1 MFNFLKNLFSSNDD
15 FYQIESNP
23 IQDSD
28 FGDINPANG
37 LPMMGSI
44 DIEGNPYGTDSSS
57 LDDTFNDFGSD
68 PFS

>member
-1 MFNFLKNLFSSNDD
+1 MFNFLKNLFSSNDEFNHID
-15 FYQIESNP
+15 SNL

-37 LPMMGSI
+37 LPMMGGI
-44 DIEGNPYGTDSSS
+44 DIEGNPFGVDSSS
-57 LDDTFNDFGSD
+57 LHDTFNDYGND